1 MPNTLATS
9 FRPWLPPSGEL
20 ARQRLRGRGLPGCT
34 PSVIACADAT
44 FPKGT
49 AFGGGDKV
57 SGVAIRRPLG
67 GAGCDQ
73 REQTEGVLPLYYYII

>member
-1 MPNTLATS
+1 MEQ
-9 FRPWLPPSGEL
+9 G
-20 ARQRLRGRGLPGCT
+20 T
-34 PSVIACADAT
+34 PSVIAYGDAT

-67 GAGCDQ
+67 GAGCE
-73 REQTEGVLPLYYYII
+73 RSELTEGVKPEKAAAPYGVQRLSLEENEELVGMGIT